1 MTFQSHPRVFISID
15 IFGFELG
22 QIRETCWGPMEF
34 ASPQTMAQAAPLQA
48 TRWSRPPKRKH
59 QMMKRQTAWRRCWDR
74 WIQRVGSQKSST
86 PMSVSASDCTPL
98 KPDDELSMPLSQMV
112 SLLGG
117 STPQACAPEA
127 HDKAER
133 AVGAALRLRQR
144 VIEAARFQELY

>member
-1 MTFQSHPRVFISID
+1 
-15 IFGFELG
+15 
-22 QIRETCWGPMEF
+22 
-34 ASPQTMAQAAPLQA
+34 
-48 TRWSRPPKRKH
+48 
-59 QMMKRQTAWRRCWDR
+59 
-74 WIQRVGSQKSST
+74 
-86 PMSVSASDCTPL
+86 MSVSASDCTPL